1 MRMLSRFTI
10 AFALLSAAVWT
21 SMAWAQ
27 NPLAGAAVS
36 DRQLDS
42 VRGGFDAG
50 GGLLASFGIERATY
64 INGQLVAHSQV
75 SIPDVAH
82 ITAGQAQ
89 ALALAT
95 STVNVIQNGPGNVV
109 EPRSFAPGSA
119 ATFIQNSLDNQNIQN
134 LTTINA
140 TVNTLGAFRAAHLQ
154 ESLQASAIQGLGH

>member
-1 MRMLSRFTI
+1 MHGFSRFI
-10 AFALLSAAVWT
+10 VASALLAALVWT
-21 SMAWAQ
+21 SIAWAQ
-27 NPLAGAAVS
+27 NPTAAGALS
-36 DRQLDS
+36 DRELDS

-64 INGQLVAHSQV
+64 VNGQLVAYSQV
-75 SIPDVAH
+75 SVPDVAH

-89 ALALAT
+89 ALAQAAL
-95 STVNVIQNGPGNVV
+95 TVNVIQNGAGNVI
-109 EPRSFAPGSA
+109 EPRAFAPGSA

-140 TVNTLGAFRAAHLQ
+140 TVNTLGALRANHLQ

>member
-1 MRMLSRFTI
+1 MHTLSRFTVTS
-10 AFALLSAAVWT
+10 ALLAAAVWT

-27 NPLAGAAVS
+27 NPVAAGAIS
-36 DRQLDS
+36 DRQLDT
-42 VRGGFDAG
+42 VRGGFDTG

-64 INGQLVAHSQV
+64 VNGQLVAYSQV

-82 ITAGQAQ
+82 ITPGQAQ
-89 ALALAT
+89 ALALA
-95 STVNVIQNGPGNVV
+95 SLTVNVIQNGPDNLI
-109 EPRSFAPGSA
+109 EPHSFAPGSA

-140 TVNTLGAFRAAHLQ
+140 TVNTLGAFRANHLQ